1 MCSFTLGCD
10 PEIVTRL
17 NGKFVNAHNYYKSAS
32 SFGLDGCESIA
43 ELRPGFSESPIDLT
57 AKIYQIIEY
66 GHSKAQDLEFFACHF
81 VDQHALGGHIHL
93 SLSPTPEIISALD
106 TVLYSLSNC
115 IDDKEQRTKREK
127 CGYGKRKAFR
137 NQPHGMEYR
146 TPGSW
151 LLSPSTTLVTL
162 TLAKL
167 AVIGATE
174 LNLDFNEIKG
184 RQHSQTFLRNIR
196 NNFSEIP
203 SDCLEGL
210 KQLEILLNKKELINW
225 NQNILPNWGIITSE
239 AA

>member
-1 MCSFTLGCD
+1 MCSFTLGAD
-10 PEIVTRL
+10 PELVVRQ
-17 NGKFVNAHNYYKSAS
+17 NGRFQNAHNYFKSQS
-32 SFGLDGCESIA
+32 SFGLDGNESIA

-66 GHSKAQDLEFFACHF
+66 GHEKQPDLEFISGHF
-81 VDQHALGGHIHL
+81 VDSHALGGHIHF
-93 SLSPTPEIISALD
+93 SLSPTSEIINNLD

-115 IDDKEQRTKREK
+115 IDDKEQRNKREK

-137 NQPHGMEYR
+137 KQPHGAEYR

-167 AVIGATE
+167 AILGATDF
-174 LNLDFNEIKG
+174 NLDFSEIKG
-184 RQHSQTFLRNIR
+184 RQHSQTFLRNIK
-196 NNFSEIP
+196 NNFDGSIP
-203 SDCLEGL
+203 SDCEEGL
-210 KQLEILLNKKELINW
+210 KELDQLLGKGKLNW
-225 NQNILPNWGIITSE
+225 NVNILPNWGFTSSE